1 MGGIVAMSST
11 INASTASGGGVIT
24 TADASG
30 ILQLQTAG
38 VTALTIDASQNV
50 TFAKSILTSATAQAS
65 TSGTSIDFT
74 GIPSWVKRITVMFNG
89 VSTNGTSG
97 IRFQLMVGGVAV
109 TTNYNSASYTIT
121 NAVAAGVTAV
131 TNGFSLTL
139 ASASSVNHGQIVL
152 CQLSSNAWT
161 GTGSFFD
168 SLATERIAVTT
179 GRAFSV
185 GTVDGIRV
193 TTNGGTD
200 TFDAG
205 SINIMYE

>member
-1 MGGIVAMSST
+1 MGSLMSSS

-38 VTALTIDASQNV
+38 VTGLTIDASQNV

-74 GIPSWVKRITVMFNG
+74 GIPSWVKRITVMFSG
-89 VSTNGTSG
+89 VSTSGTSAIQAQIG
-97 IRFQLMVGGVAV
+97 SGSF
-109 TTNYNSASYTIT
+109 TTTGY
-121 NAVAAGVTAV
+121 AGTAGLII
-131 TNGFSLTL
+131 N
-139 ASASSVNHGQIVL
+139 ASASTVTAMASGFLLSPDNASLVVVEGVVTICNITGNTWVESGVL
-152 CQLSSNAWT
+152 GRSAFGTASMNSSGGRLSLSST
-161 GTGSFFD
+161 LD
-168 SLATERIAVTT
+168 RVRITT
-179 GRAFSV
+179 V
-185 GTVDGIRV
+185 
-193 TTNGGTD
+193 NGTD

>member
-1 MGGIVAMSST
+1 MAST